1 MDAGLKKILLIN
13 CNAQLREALA
23 EHLYADTASY
33 RLMVAAD
40 GSRALEIL
48 AREDIFLAVVGVP
61 AGEAFP
67 QPYFK
72 EIMAGY
78 PHLET
83 ILILPPGSEEMR
95 REIPSHA
102 NLQIIEA
109 PCDAADLG
117 QRINTLS
124 EGHAQGF
131 AGTLKNIQ
139 LDDLIQMCCLSTAT
153 ITIRVNKGAQQGT
166 IYIWDGEIAHAVC
179 GQVTGEE
186 AFYTILGWKS
196 GGFETLD
203 GGVSEVATI
212 KKSYE
217 FLLMEAARRADEAEM
232 LAAEEMPDDEDDAEV
247 VGGGAH
253 AKLRV
258 LMVED
263 STVMGKILGSML
275 AASGDIE
282 VTGIARN
289 GEEALEMTE
298 VQTPDIILLDV
309 NMPVMSGKA
318 ALKHIMIKNPCPVVV
333 MSNVGSGAPATVL
346 SFLDLGA
353 VDFMAKPVK
362 NKDLL
367 LQQQKIVERIQRAA
381 EANIRAFRRLRCR
394 SAGRP
399 ASRRPEDAPAAE
411 RLVIISAGCS
421 GHGTLRQLYAG
432 LPVDPTTALIGLQ
445 SIPPGF
451 LPALGAH
458 LEDYGHLPIKR
469 LTADTTLRGG
479 HFYLGTHGCS
489 LRINSAQGEVAV
501 HMQEGRQDFG
511 YGPSYFDLLL
521 FSAADCFGDRLQVVL
536 LSGAETGNLE
546 GLRYI
551 RENGGRLLIQQRDT
565 CMMPAKLAAAI
576 EEDLCDEECEPDNIC
591 NRIADEYRRRDS
603 HLAL

>member
-13 CNAQLREALA
+13 CDAQLREALA

-33 RLMVAAD
+33 RLMVAEG
-40 GSRALEIL
+40 GSRALEVL
-48 AREDIFLAVVGVP
+48 AREDIFLAVVSI
-61 AGEAFP
+61 AAEEAFP

-83 ILILPPGSEEMR
+83 ILILPPGSEAMR
-95 REIPSHA
+95 RKTPSHSH
-102 NLQIIEA
+102 LQVIEA

-117 QRINTLS
+117 QRINTVS

-153 ITIRVNKGAQQGT
+153 ITIRVSKGAQQGT

-203 GGVSEVATI
+203 GGVSEVASI

-232 LAAEEMPDDEDDAEV
+232 LAAEETADDDEE

-253 AKLRV
+253 VKLRV

-289 GEEALEMTE
+289 GEEALQMTE
-298 VQTPDIILLDV
+298 AHAPDIILLDV
-309 NMPVMSGKA
+309 NMPVMNGKA

-333 MSNVGSGAPATVL
+333 MSNVGSGAPDTVL

-367 LQQQKIVERIQRAA
+367 LQQQKIVERIHRAA
-381 EANIRAFRRLRCR
+381 EADISAFRRLRGR
-394 SAGRP
+394 SGRRP
-399 ASRRPEDAPAAE
+399 NSRRPEDAPAAT

-421 GHGTLRQLYAG
+421 GHGTLRQLVAG
-432 LPVDPTTALIGLQ
+432 LQADPTTALIGLQ

-458 LEDYGHLPIKR
+458 LEDYGHLPINT

-489 LRINSAQGEVAV
+489 LRINNAHGQMSV

-521 FSAADCFGDRLQVVL
+521 FSAADCCGDRLQVVL

-551 RENGGRLLIQQRDT
+551 RENGGRLLIQQRGT
-565 CMMPAKLAAAI
+565 CMMPAALAAAI
-576 EEDLCDEECEPDNIC
+576 EENLCDEECEPDDIS
-591 NRIADEYRRRDS
+591 NRIADEGRSRDS
-603 HLAL
+603 HLAR

>member
-61 AGEAFP
+61 ADEAFP

-83 ILILPPGSEEMR
+83 ILMLPPGSEEMR

-232 LAAEEMPDDEDDAEV
+232 LAAEEMPSDEDDAEI

-253 AKLRV
+253 TKLRV

-298 VQTPDIILLDV
+298 VQAPDIILLDV

-333 MSNVGSGAPATVL
+333 MSNVGSGAPDTVL

-381 EANIRAFRRLRCR
+381 SADIRAFSRLRCTPAEH
-394 SAGRP
+394 AGRGP
-399 ASRRPEDAPAAE
+399 VGDAPPAGH
-411 RLVIISAGCS
+411 LVIVSAGCS
-421 GHGTLRQLYAG
+421 GHGSMRQMLAG
-432 LPVDPTTALIGLQ
+432 LPADPHTALIGLQ
-445 SIPPGF
+445 SIPPAF
-451 LPALGAH
+451 LPALATH
-458 LEDYGHLPIKR
+458 LQGYGPAPINIISNR
-469 LTADTTLRGG
+469 VSLRRGQ
-479 HFYLGTHGCS
+479 FYLGTHGCS
-489 LRINSAQGEVAV
+489 LRLGEENAAV
-501 HMQEGRQDFG
+501 ILRMQEGRQDFG

-546 GLRYI
+546 GLRYM
-551 RENGGRLLIQQRDT
+551 RENGGRLLIQARAT
-565 CMMPAKLAAAI
+565 CMMPASLTATI
-576 EEDLCDEECEPDNIC
+576 EEDLCDEECEPQNIAA
-591 NRIADEYRRRDS
+591 RIAAWGR
-603 HLAL
+603 

>member
-13 CNAQLREALA
+13 CDAQLRESLGN
-23 EHLYADTASY
+23 HLYADTSSY
-33 RLMVAAD
+33 RLLNASD
-40 GSRALEIL
+40 GSQALETL
-48 AREDIFLAVVGVP
+48 AGEDIFLAIIGVY
-61 AGEAFP
+61 AGDEFP

-78 PHLET
+78 PHLEML
-83 ILILPPGSEEMR
+83 LILPPDNAALR
-95 REIPSHA
+95 RAIPSHPS
-102 NLQIIEA
+102 LQIIDS
-109 PCDAADLG
+109 PCDAAALG
-117 QRINTLS
+117 RRINELS
-124 EGHAQGF
+124 QGHAQGF

-153 ITIRVNKGAQQGT
+153 ITIRVSKGAQQGT
-166 IYIWDGEIAHAVC
+166 IYIWDGEIAHAAC

-217 FLLMEAARRADEAEM
+217 FLLMEAARRADESEMRAEDS
-232 LAAEEMPDDEDDAEV
+232 AAAGAKEIVPRED
-247 VGGGAH
+247 

-275 AASGDIE
+275 AATGDIE

-289 GEEALEMTE
+289 GEEALQLSEE
-298 VQTPDIILLDV
+298 QNPDVILLDV
-309 NMPVMSGKA
+309 NMPVMNGKA

-333 MSNVGSGAPATVL
+333 MSNVGSGAPDTVL

-367 LQQQKIVERIQRAA
+367 LQQQKIVERIHRAA
-381 EANIRAFRRLRCR
+381 AADIRAFRRYRCPP
-394 SAGRP
+394 AGRT
-399 ASRRPEDAPAAE
+399 AIAGGNQDPAAG
-411 RLVIISAGCS
+411 RVVIVSAGCS
-421 GHGTLRQLYAG
+421 GHGTMRRLFAG
-432 LPVDPTTALIGLQ
+432 LPADNTATLIGLQ
-445 SIPPGF
+445 TIPPAF
-451 LPALGAH
+451 LPALAAH
-458 LEDYGHLPIKR
+458 LERHGRLPVEI
-469 LTADTTLRGG
+469 LADDTPLRRG

-489 LRINSAQGEVAV
+489 LRINATGAMAAV
-501 HMQEGRQDFG
+501 RMQDGRQDFG

-521 FSAADCFGDRLQVVL
+521 FSAADCFGADLQVVL

-546 GLRYI
+546 GLRYV
-551 RENGGRLLIQQRDT
+551 RENGGRLMIQQRSG
-565 CMMPAKLAAAI
+565 CMMPAPLTAALEAG
-576 EEDLCDEECEPDNIC
+576 LCDQECEPEDISDQ
-591 NRIADEYRRRDS
+591 IAAWCHGLEPHPS
-603 HLAL
+603 A

>member
-13 CNAQLREALA
+13 CDAPLREALA

-33 RLMVAAD
+33 RLMTAQGGA
-40 GSRALEIL
+40 RALDVL
-48 AREDIFLAVVGVP
+48 AREDIFLAVVGVA
-61 AGEAFP
+61 AGDVFP
-67 QPYFK
+67 QPYLK

-83 ILILPPGSEEMR
+83 ILLLPPDSAAMR
-95 REIPSHA
+95 RAIPSQP
-102 NLQIIEA
+102 NLQTVEG

-117 QRINTLS
+117 RRINTLS

-139 LDDLIQMCCLSTAT
+139 LDDLIQMCCLSSAT
-153 ITIRVNKGAQQGT
+153 ITIRVTKGALQGT

-179 GQVTGEE
+179 GQMTGAE

-203 GGVSEVATI
+203 GGVSEVVTI

-217 FLLMEAARRADEAEM
+217 FLLMEAARRADEAAM
-232 LAAEEMPDDEDDAEV
+232 LAEEGAAAGGEDTPTLKQD
-247 VGGGAH
+247 
-253 AKLRV
+253 KLRV

-275 AASGDIE
+275 SATGDIE

-289 GEEALEMTE
+289 GEEALEFIEM
-298 VQTPDIILLDV
+298 QRPDLILLDI
-309 NMPVMSGKA
+309 NMPVMNGKA

-333 MSNVGSGAPATVL
+333 MSNVGSGAPDTVL

-367 LQQQKIVERIQRAA
+367 LQQHKIVERIQRAA
-381 EANIRAFRRLRCR
+381 AADIKAFRRLRCTPAER
-394 SAGRP
+394 PGRRP
-399 ASRRPEDAPAAE
+399 AGDAPAAE
-411 RLVIISAGCS
+411 HLVIVSAGCS
-421 GHGTLRQLYAG
+421 GHGSMRQMLAG
-432 LPVDPTTALIGLQ
+432 MTADPLTALVGLQ
-445 SIPPGF
+445 SIPPAF
-451 LPALGAH
+451 LPALAAH
-458 LEDYGHLPIKR
+458 LQGYGPVPIKI
-469 LTADTTLRGG
+469 LSGEAALQRGQC
-479 HFYLGTHGCS
+479 YLGTHGCS
-489 LRINSAQGEVAV
+489 LRLGKADAAV
-501 HMQEGRQDFG
+501 NVRMQEGRQDFG

-521 FSAADCFGDRLQVVL
+521 FSASDCFGDRLQVVL

-546 GLRYI
+546 GLRYM
-551 RENGGRLLIQQRDT
+551 RENGGRLLVQDRAT
-565 CMMPAKLAAAI
+565 CMMPASLAATI
-576 EEDLCDEECEPDNIC
+576 EENLCDEECELKDIAA
-591 NRIADEYRRRDS
+591 RIAAWGR
-603 HLAL
+603 

>member
-1 MDAGLKKILLIN
+1 MDVGLKKILLIN
-13 CNAQLREALA
+13 CDAQLREALA
-23 EHLYADTASY
+23 EHLYADTVSY
-33 RLMVAAD
+33 RLMIAEG
-40 GSRALEIL
+40 GSNALETL
-48 AREDIFLAVVGVP
+48 AREDIFLAVIGVA

-72 EIMAGY
+72 EITAGY

-83 ILILPPGSEEMR
+83 LLILPPDNADMR
-95 REIPSHA
+95 RAIPSQPR
-102 NLQIIEA
+102 LQIIEA

-117 QRINTLS
+117 QRINALS

-153 ITIRVNKGAQQGT
+153 ITIRVSKGAQQGT
-166 IYIWDGEIAHAVC
+166 IYIWDGEIVHAVC
-179 GQVTGEE
+179 GQITGEE

-232 LAAEEMPDDEDDAEV
+232 LAEEEAAGSADEIV
-247 VGGGAH
+247 VHAP

-289 GEEALEMTE
+289 GEEALQLTE
-298 VQTPDIILLDV
+298 AHHPDIILLDV
-309 NMPVMSGKA
+309 NMPVMNGKA

-333 MSNVGSGAPATVL
+333 MSNVGSGAPDTVL

-367 LQQQKIVERIQRAA
+367 LQQQKIVERIRRAA
-381 EANIRAFRRLRCR
+381 AADIKAFRRLRC
-394 SAGRP
+394 SSAEHPAGRQ
-399 ASRRPEDAPAAE
+399 PEGAPAAE

-421 GHGTLRQLYAG
+421 GHGILRQLFTE
-432 LPVDPTTALIGLQ
+432 LPTAPTTAMIGLQ

-451 LPALGAH
+451 LPALSAH
-458 LEDYGHLPIKR
+458 LGGYGRLPINT
-469 LTADTTLRGG
+469 LTANTPLRGG
-479 HFYLGTHGCS
+479 RFYLGTHGCS
-489 LRINSAQGEVAV
+489 LRINNESGEAAV

-546 GLRYI
+546 GLRYM
-551 RENGGRLLIQQRDT
+551 RENGGRLLIQKRTT
-565 CMMPAKLAAAI
+565 CMMPATLAAAI
-576 EEDLCDEECEPDNIC
+576 GEDLCDEECEPDNIS
-591 NRIADEYRRRDS
+591 NRITGG
-603 HLAL
+603 

>member
-13 CNAQLREALA
+13 CDAQLREALA
-23 EHLYADTASY
+23 EHLYADTVSY
-33 RLMVAAD
+33 RLMIAEG
-40 GSRALEIL
+40 GSIALETL
-48 AREDIFLAVVGVP
+48 AREDIFLAVIGV
-61 AGEAFP
+61 ATGEAFP

-72 EIMAGY
+72 EITAGY

-83 ILILPPGSEEMR
+83 LLILPPDNADMR
-95 REIPSHA
+95 RAIPSQPR
-102 NLQIIEA
+102 LQIIEA
-109 PCDAADLG
+109 PCDAAALG
-117 QRINTLS
+117 TRINELS
-124 EGHAQGF
+124 QGHAQGF

-153 ITIRVNKGAQQGT
+153 ITIRVSKGAQQGT

-179 GQVTGEE
+179 GQITGEE

-232 LAAEEMPDDEDDAEV
+232 LAEEEAAGSADEIV
-247 VGGGAH
+247 VH
-253 AKLRV
+253 EPAKLRV

-289 GEEALEMTE
+289 GEEALQLTE
-298 VQTPDIILLDV
+298 AHHPDIILLDV
-309 NMPVMSGKA
+309 NMPVMNGKA

-333 MSNVGSGAPATVL
+333 MSNVGSGSPDTVL

-362 NKDLL
+362 HKDLL

-381 EANIRAFRRLRCR
+381 AADIKAFRRFRCNR
-394 SAGRP
+394 AQ
-399 ASRRPEDAPAAE
+399 RPEGRFPADAPAAE
-411 RLVIISAGCS
+411 RLVIVSAGCS
-421 GHGTLRQLYAG
+421 GHGTLRGLLAG
-432 LPVDPTTALIGLQ
+432 LPATPVIPTIALQ

-451 LPALGAH
+451 LPVLAAH
-458 LEDYGHLPIKR
+458 LERYGRVRVEP
-469 LTADTTLRGG
+469 LTRDTLIRQD

-489 LRINSAQGEVAV
+489 LRMHRTEARVTLR
-501 HMQEGRQDFG
+501 MQEGRQDFG
-511 YGPSYFDLLL
+511 FGPSYFDLLL

-546 GLRYI
+546 GLRYM
-551 RENGGRLLIQQRDT
+551 RENGGRLLIQQRKT
-565 CMMPAKLAAAI
+565 CMMPAPLTAAF
-576 EEDLCDEECEPDNIC
+576 EEDLCDEECEPAIISD
-591 NRIADEYRRRDS
+591 RIAAWCNGRDT
-603 HLAL
+603 HPAA

>member
-13 CNAQLREALA
+13 CDALLRESLA

-33 RLMVAAD
+33 RLMTAESGA
-40 GSRALEIL
+40 RALEIL
-48 AREDIFLAVVGVP
+48 SREDIFLAIIGIAAGV
-61 AGEAFP
+61 AFP
-67 QPYFK
+67 QPYLK

-83 ILILPPGSEEMR
+83 ILILPPDSADMR
-95 REIPSHA
+95 RALPSQPH
-102 NLQIIEA
+102 LQTIEG

-117 QRINTLS
+117 QRINALS

-139 LDDLIQMCCLSTAT
+139 LDDLIQMCCLSSAT
-153 ITIRVNKGAQQGT
+153 ITIRVTKGAQQGT
-166 IYIWDGEIAHAVC
+166 IFIWDGEIAHAVC

-217 FLLMEAARRADEAEM
+217 FLLMEAARRVDEAEM
-232 LAAEEMPDDEDDAEV
+232 LAEEEAAAGEDGV
-247 VGGGAH
+247 VAH
-253 AKLRV
+253 EQAKLRV

-263 STVMGKILGSML
+263 STVMGKIVGSML
-275 AASGDIE
+275 SASGDIE

-289 GEEALEMTE
+289 GEEALELTAA
-298 VQTPDIILLDV
+298 QRPDLILLDV
-309 NMPVMSGKA
+309 NMPVMNGKA

-333 MSNVGSGAPATVL
+333 MSNVGSGAPDTVL

-381 EANIRAFRRLRCR
+381 AADIRAFRRLRCTPAER
-394 SAGRP
+394 PGRNTAG
-399 ASRRPEDAPAAE
+399 DVPAAE
-411 RLVIISAGCS
+411 RLVIVSAGCS
-421 GHGTLRQLYAG
+421 GHGSMRQMLAG
-432 LPVDPTTALIGLQ
+432 LPADPAAALIGLQ
-445 SIPPGF
+445 SIPPVF
-451 LPALGAH
+451 LPALAAH
-458 LEDYGHLPIKR
+458 LQGYSRLPISI
-469 LTADTTLRGG
+469 LGEEAALRRGQC
-479 HFYLGTHGCS
+479 YLGTHGCS
-489 LRINSAQGEVAV
+489 LRLAAEEATMRLR
-501 HMQEGRQDFG
+501 MQEGRQDFG

-521 FSAADCFGDRLQVVL
+521 FSASDCFGERLQVVL

-546 GLRYI
+546 GLRYM
-551 RENGGRLLIQQRDT
+551 RENGGRLLIQKRTT
-565 CMMPAKLAAAI
+565 CMMPAAMAATI
-576 EEDLCDEECEPDNIC
+576 EEDLCDEECEPED
-591 NRIADEYRRRDS
+591 IAACIAAWS
-603 HLAL
+603 G

>member
-13 CNAQLREALA
+13 CDAPLRESLA
-23 EHLYADTASY
+23 EHLYADTASS
-33 RLMVAAD
+33 RLMTAKGGV
-40 GSRALEIL
+40 RALEIL
-48 AREDIFLAVVGVP
+48 AREDIFLAVVGVA

-67 QPYFK
+67 QPCLK

-83 ILILPPGSEEMR
+83 ILLLPPDSADMR
-95 REIPSHA
+95 RALPSQP
-102 NLQIIEA
+102 NLQTIER

-117 QRINTLS
+117 QRINALS
-124 EGHAQGF
+124 EGHVQGF
-131 AGTLKNIQ
+131 AGTLKNIR
-139 LDDLIQMCCLSTAT
+139 LEDLIQMCCLSSAT
-153 ITIRVNKGAQQGT
+153 ITIRVTKGAQQGT

-179 GQVTGEE
+179 GQITGEE

-232 LAAEEMPDDEDDAEV
+232 LAEEEAAAAEDGMV
-247 VGGGAH
+247 VREQ

-275 AASGDIE
+275 SASGDIE

-289 GEEALEMTE
+289 GEEALELTE
-298 VQTPDIILLDV
+298 AQRPDLILLDV
-309 NMPVMSGKA
+309 NMPVMNGKA
-318 ALKHIMIKNPCPVVV
+318 ALKHIMIKHPCPVVV
-333 MSNVGSGAPATVL
+333 MSNVGSGALGTVL

-367 LQQQKIVERIQRAA
+367 QQQQKIVERIQRAA
-381 EANIRAFRRLRCR
+381 AADIRAFRRLRC
-394 SAGRP
+394 
-399 ASRRPEDAPAAE
+399 APAARPGRKRVGE
-411 RLVIISAGCS
+411 APPAGRLVIVSAGCS
-421 GHGTLRQLYAG
+421 GHGSMRQMLAG
-432 LPVDPTTALIGLQ
+432 LPADPVTALVGLQ
-445 SIPPGF
+445 SIPPAF
-451 LPALGAH
+451 LPALADH
-458 LEDYGHLPIKR
+458 LQGFGRLPINI
-469 LTADTTLRGG
+469 LGAEAALRSGQC
-479 HFYLGTHGCS
+479 YLATHGCS
-489 LRINSAQGEVAV
+489 LRLAV
-501 HMQEGRQDFG
+501 EDAAVSLRMQEGRQDFG

-521 FSAADCFGDRLQVVL
+521 FSASDCFGDRLQVVL

-546 GLRYI
+546 GLRYM
-551 RENGGRLLIQQRDT
+551 RENGGRLLIQKRTT
-565 CMMPAKLAAAI
+565 CMMPAALAATI
-576 EEDLCDEECEPDNIC
+576 EEDLCDEECEPEHMAA
-591 NRIADEYRRRDS
+591 RIA
-603 HLAL
+603 AWGG

>member
-13 CNAQLREALA
+13 CDSPLRESLA

-33 RLMVAAD
+33 RLMTAD
-40 GSRALEIL
+40 SGSHALEIL
-48 AREDIFLAVVGVP
+48 TGEDIFLAIIGVF
-61 AGEAFP
+61 AGETFP

-83 ILILPPGSEEMR
+83 ILITPPGDSEIR
-95 REIPSHA
+95 RAIPSQP

-109 PCDAADLG
+109 PCDATALG
-117 QRINTLS
+117 KRINDLS
-124 EGHAQGF
+124 EGHTQGF

-153 ITIRVNKGAQQGT
+153 ITIRVSKGAQQGT

-186 AFYTILGWKS
+186 AFYRILGWKS

-232 LAAEEMPDDEDDAEV
+232 QAAEEGPAEQ
-247 VGGGAH
+247 AETIATRDQ

-263 STVMGKILGSML
+263 STVMGKILDSML
-275 AASGDIE
+275 AASGNID

-289 GEEALEMTE
+289 GEEALQMTE
-298 VQTPDIILLDV
+298 ALNPDIILLDV
-309 NMPVMSGKA
+309 NMPVMNGKA

-333 MSNVGSGAPATVL
+333 MSNVGSGAPDTVL

-381 EANIRAFRRLRCR
+381 AADIKAFRRMRCDVVEPTVVR
-394 SAGRP
+394 GDDP
-399 ASRRPEDAPAAE
+399 APAAE
-411 RLVIISAGCS
+411 RLVIVSAGCS
-421 GHGTLRQLYAG
+421 GHGTLRGLLAG
-432 LPVDPTTALIGLQ
+432 LPATPITPTIALQ

-451 LPALGAH
+451 LPVLAAH
-458 LEDYGHLPIKR
+458 LERYGRVRVEP
-469 LTADTTLRGG
+469 LTRDTLIRQD

-489 LRINSAQGEVAV
+489 LRMQRTEARLTLR
-501 HMQEGRQDFG
+501 MQEGRQDFG
-511 YGPSYFDLLL
+511 FGPSYFDLLL

-546 GLRYI
+546 GLRYM
-551 RENGGRLLIQQRDT
+551 RENGGRLLIQQRKT
-565 CMMPAKLAAAI
+565 CMMPAPLTAAFK
-576 EEDLCDEECEPDNIC
+576 EDLCDEECEPAIISD
-591 NRIADEYRRRDS
+591 RIAAWCNGRDT
-603 HLAL
+603 HPAA